1 LARIVGVDV
10 PDNKR
15 AVVALTY
22 IYGVGRTSSEKILK
36 VAGIDESTRVKD
48 LSAEE
53 LGRIRQALEESY
65 RVEGSLRTEIAL
77 SIKRLKDIGCYR
89 GWRHRR
95 GLPCRGQRTR
105 TNART
110 RKGPKKT
117 VAGKR
122 KKAGKK
128 A

>member
-1 LARIVGVDV
+1 MARIVGVDV

-36 VAGIDESTRVKD
+36 EAGVEESTRVKD
-48 LSAEE
+48 LSVEE
-53 LGRIRQALEESY
+53 LGRIRQVLENSY

-122 KKAGKK
+122 KTAGKK

>member
-1 LARIVGVDV
+1 MARLVGVDI

-15 AVVALTY
+15 AIIALTY
-22 IYGVGRTSSEKILK
+22 IYGIGRTSSGKILK
-36 VAGIDESTRVKD
+36 EAGIDGTMRVKD
-48 LSAEE
+48 LTADQI
-53 LGRIRQALEESY
+53 GRIRQVIESDY
-65 RVEGSLRTEIAL
+65 RGEGSLRTEIAL

-95 GLPCRGQRTR
+95 GLPVRGQRTR

-128 A
+128 G

>member
-1 LARIVGVDV
+1 MARIVGVDI

-22 IYGVGRTSSEKILK
+22 IYGVGRTSSGKILK
-36 VAGIDESTRVKD
+36 EAGVEESARVKD

-53 LGRIRQALEESY
+53 LGRIRQVIENSY
-65 RVEGSLRTEIAL
+65 RVEGTLRTEIAL

-95 GLPCRGQRTR
+95 GLPVRGQRTR

-122 KKAGKK
+122 RKAGKK
-128 A
+128 G

>member
-1 LARIVGVDV
+1 MARIVGVDV
-10 PDNKR
+10 PDQK
-15 AVVALTY
+15 VVLIALTY
-22 IYGVGRTSSEKILK
+22 IYGIGRTSSAKILDE
-36 VAGIDESTRVKD
+36 AGVDGKIRVKD
-48 LSAEE
+48 LTAEQM
-53 LGRIRQALEESY
+53 GKIRQVIENDY
-65 RVEGSLRTEIAL
+65 RVEGGLRTELAL

-95 GLPCRGQRTR
+95 GLPARGQRTR

-128 A
+128 G

>member
-1 LARIVGVDV
+1 MARIVGVDI
-10 PDNKR
+10 PDGKR
-15 AVVALTY
+15 VVVALTY
-22 IYGVGRTSSEKILK
+22 IYGIGRTSSEKILK
-36 VAGIDESTRVKD
+36 LAGVQEATRVKD
-48 LSAEE
+48 LSADQIN
-53 LGRIRQALEESY
+53 RIRQAIEGGF
-65 RVEGSLRTEIAL
+65 RVEGALRTEVAL

-95 GLPCRGQRTR
+95 GLPVRGQRTR

-117 VAGKR
+117 VAGKK

-128 A
+128 G

>member
-1 LARIVGVDV
+1 MARIVGVDV
-10 PDNKR
+10 PDQKK
-15 AVVALTY
+15 VLIALTY
-22 IYGVGRTSSEKILK
+22 IYGIGRTSSAKILDE
-36 VAGIDESTRVKD
+36 AGVDGDVRVKD
-48 LSAEE
+48 LTAEQMNS
-53 LGRIRQALEESY
+53 IRQVIESSY
-65 RVEGSLRTEIAL
+65 RVEGSLRTELAL

-95 GLPCRGQRTR
+95 GLPVRGQRTR

-128 A
+128 G

>member
-1 LARIVGVDV
+1 MARLVGVDI

-15 AVVALTY
+15 AIIALTY
-22 IYGVGRTSSEKILK
+22 IYGVGRTTSAKILK
-36 VAGIDESTRVKD
+36 EAGIGESVRIKD
-48 LSAEE
+48 LTAEE
-53 LGRIRQALEESY
+53 LGRIRQVIENSY

-128 A
+128 G

>member
-1 LARIVGVDV
+1 LARIVGVDI

-22 IYGVGRTSSEKILK
+22 IYGVGRTTSEKILK
-36 VAGIDESTRVKD
+36 EVGIDESTRVKD

-53 LGRIRQALEESY
+53 LGRIRQALEDSY

-128 A
+128 G

>member
-1 LARIVGVDV
+1 MARIVGVDV

-15 AVVALTY
+15 AVIALTY
-22 IYGVGRTSSEKILK
+22 IYGVGRTSSTKILAE
-36 VAGIDESTRVKD
+36 AGIDGSTRVKD

-53 LGRIRQALEESY
+53 LGRIRQVIENSY
-65 RVEGSLRTEIAL
+65 RVEGILRTEIAL

-95 GLPCRGQRTR
+95 GLPCRGQRTK

>member
-1 LARIVGVDV
+1 MARIVGVDV
-10 PDNKR
+10 PDQKR
-15 AVVALTY
+15 VIVALTY
-22 IYGVGRTSSEKILK
+22 IYGIGRTSSQKILK
-36 VAGIDESTRVKD
+36 EAGIDESLRVKD
-48 LSAEE
+48 LTAEQ
-53 LGRIRQALEESY
+53 LGRIRQVIETDF

-77 SIKRLKDIGCYR
+77 SIKRLKDVGCYR

-95 GLPCRGQRTR
+95 SLPARGQRTR

-128 A
+128 G

>member
-1 LARIVGVDV
+1 MARIVGVDI

-22 IYGVGRTSSEKILK
+22 IYGVGQTSSAKILK
-36 VAGIDESTRVKD
+36 EAGVDGSSRVKD
-48 LSAEE
+48 LTAEE
-53 LGRIRQALEESY
+53 LGRIRQVIENSY
-65 RVEGSLRTEIAL
+65 RVEGTLRTEIAL

-95 GLPCRGQRTR
+95 GLPCRGQRTK

-117 VAGKR
+117 VAGRR

-128 A
+128 G

>member
-1 LARIVGVDV
+1 LARIVGVDI

-22 IYGVGRTSSEKILK
+22 IYGVGQTSSAKILK
-36 VAGIDESTRVKD
+36 EAGIDGSTRVKD
-48 LSAEE
+48 LTAEE
-53 LGRIRQALEESY
+53 LGRIRQVIENSY
-65 RVEGSLRTEIAL
+65 RVEGTLRTEIAL

-95 GLPCRGQRTR
+95 GLPCRGQRTK

-128 A
+128 G

>member
-1 LARIVGVDV
+1 MARIVGVDV

-36 VAGIDESTRVKD
+36 EAGIDESTRVKD

-53 LGRIRQALEESY
+53 LGRIRQVLEDSF